1 MSHARRSFSQAEID
15 AENADPVVVYHA
27 ADEEGIDKV
36 EESPSS
42 LDDEAEDAN
51 EEELIQQY
59 NAGNAVDEENTPIRT
74 QSRLQRI
81 QTQLSFFSSKLQG
94 ERTKLALDFGKI
106 YLIMGFFVL
115 TIFSIY
121 WGSCYKRDL
130 RFRNLEF
137 LVVIDEDTG
146 LSGYDTVGDALI
158 KTLQTPEA
166 EFYGKWNVFNYTT
179 FLEKAQK
186 HNNTIRDEVI
196 REVHHQKYW
205 AAIHVNA
212 NATGNLLEA
221 LRTANGSYTS
231 TNNTITAIYETG
243 RDMVAMP
250 AYVVPGLYIAEDLWL
265 SDSKNVTT
273 NLANSLSDSERS
285 ALFDSSDALNLLT
298 NPLSFEYID
307 RIPVTDLVLIA
318 PSQVGLIYMIILT
331 FFNVNF
337 FSEIHQ
343 RVKMYGIKNHHYLL
357 YRLLASMTSYLWL
370 SLMYS
375 FVTLGMQVDF
385 TVAFGKS
392 GFLVYWMT
400 SWLTMW
406 VVGSVNEIVA
416 MWCILFYPPLMG
428 FWLLFWV
435 IVNIAPTFAP
445 LALSPKVFR
454 YGYGLPL
461 HNSYEITKVIFCN
474 TYKGQLGRNYGILF
488 AWAILGIFVFL
499 GTIVVFGKTMGKRK
513 AAAAAK
519 EAAAKNEKH

>member
-1 MSHARRSFSQAEID
+1 MSHSRSSFSQAERYAED
-15 AENADPVVVYHA
+15 AEPVVPYHA

-42 LDDEAEDAN
+42 LDDDAADAN
-51 EEELIQQY
+51 DEELIQEY
-59 NAGNAVDEENTPIRT
+59 NAGNAVDEENTPVRT

-81 QTQLSFFSSKLQG
+81 QTQLSFFSSRLQG

-146 LSGYDTVGDALI
+146 LSGYDTVGEALV

-166 EFYGKWNVFNYTT
+166 EFYGKWNIFNYTT
-179 FLEKAQK
+179 FQEKAQK
-186 HNNTIRDEVI
+186 HNNTMEEEVI
-196 REVHHQKYW
+196 RQIHHQNYW
-205 AAIHVNA
+205 AAIYVHA

-221 LRTANGSYTS
+221 LRTADGSYST

-250 AYVVPGLYIAEDLWL
+250 AYIVSGLYIVEDLWL
-265 SDSKNVTT
+265 PALTNVTN
-273 NLANSLSDSERS
+273 NLASSLSDSEQS
-285 ALFDSSDALNLLT
+285 ALFNSNSALNLLT
-298 NPLSFEYID
+298 KPLGFNYVD

-337 FSEIHQ
+337 FLEIHQ

-357 YRLLASMTSYLWL
+357 YRLLASLASYLWL

-375 FVTLGMQVDF
+375 FVTLAMQVDF
-385 TVAFGKS
+385 TVTFGKS

-454 YGYGLPL
+454 YGYALPL
-461 HNSYEITKVIFCN
+461 HNSYEITKVIFFN
-474 TYKGQLGRNYGILF
+474 TYKGQLGRNYGILV
-488 AWAILGIFVFL
+488 AWAVLGIFVFL
-499 GTIVVFGKTMGKRK
+499 GTIVVFGKTMGKR
-513 AAAAAK
+513 AAAAK
-519 EAAAKNEKH
+519 KAAAKNEKQ